1 MFEIGL
7 GNFEDD
13 GSKVDMGL
21 ELGLDLGQEK
31 KGLESSDV
39 GLLSHGKAHSTRLPR
54 EKWILKWV
62 GLSSFKTGHCPC
74 ECDTRRPTTLA

>member
-31 KGLESSDV
+31 KGL
-39 GLLSHGKAHSTRLPR
+39 
-54 EKWILKWV
+54 
-62 GLSSFKTGHCPC
+62 
-74 ECDTRRPTTLA
+74 